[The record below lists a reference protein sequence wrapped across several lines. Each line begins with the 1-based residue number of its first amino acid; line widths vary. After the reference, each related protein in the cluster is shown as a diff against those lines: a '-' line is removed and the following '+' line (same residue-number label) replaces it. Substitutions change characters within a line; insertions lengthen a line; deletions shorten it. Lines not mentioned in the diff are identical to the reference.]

1 MSENERFAPGGYGR
15 QPGQYISTTTTGAT
29 ESTLPVRQALILA
42 RSLFVAQLY
51 LLVIVVL
58 LWLALGLK
66 AIPLVGEILV
76 IACGV
81 IWARLN
87 RRHAI
92 ETGAETYDITAPAWT
107 VVIVTAVGLVTWPF
121 AVDFI
126 INTMG
131 LMAVAI
137 ALTIYFAPSV
147 IFPCYVLSWRMTAEV
162 ADSNYPAPKGIIT
175 YPWPVFPW
183 SDPWRIREWGL
194 PDSPG
199 GDDAERE
206 EIMGL
211 LQQAIES
218 NKPRVEIVPRPV
230 PIYNH
235 ANGAPNPNAPKLPTV
250 ATNTPPIESF
260 VSPGGVTCLW
270 SELVEMVWS
279 GLDIGITTP
288 TWERRTGWGKP
299 YIEALQATLR
309 QQGLAEYNGKGSY
322 NRLTIT
328 TKAQAAGAVSRLHC
342 ALYPEQ
348 YPPPLPQMQ
357 PSEAGSTAISEGR
370 KV

>member
-1 MSENERFAPGGYGR
+1 MSENERFQPGGSYGR

-51 LLVIVVL
+51 LLVIVGL

-76 IACGV
+76 VACGI

-107 VVIVTAVGLVTWPF
+107 VVIVTVVGLVTWPF

-162 ADSNYPAPKGIIT
+162 ADSNYPAPKAAIT
-175 YPWPVFPW
+175 YPGPVLPW
-183 SDPWRIREWGL
+183 SDYLRIRAWSQ
-194 PDSPG
+194 PDPPG

-218 NKPRVEIVPRPV
+218 NKPRVEIVPRLVPV
-230 PIYNH
+230 YDY
-235 ANGAPNPNAPKLPTV
+235 ANGTIPNPNAPKLPSV
-250 ATNTPPIESF
+250 ATNAPLIESF

-288 TWERRTGWGKP
+288 TWHRRRGWGKP
-299 YIEALQATLR
+299 YIQALQSTLR
-309 QQGLAEYNGKGSY
+309 QQGLADYDGQGSY

-328 TKAQAAGAVSRLHC
+328 TKAQAAGALNRLHK

-348 YPPPLPQMQ
+348 YPEQYPPSS
-357 PSEAGSTAISEGR
+357 PSP
-370 KV
+370 